1 MNRRN
6 ASWMPLHRILPVA
19 TAPDHVCS
27 ISILMC
33 LHYLHVHI
41 LLNYYFLLIDFI
53 STFLLHLICQTKDD
67 MVFFLWKILTIS
79 NHAMGRKY
87 LMSGQRSH
95 SYVVCF
101 FRIKIAEATDMSPS
115 ALPLVSDLMWALEA
129 EQGATW
135 VAAVVLLSPARSLTL
150 WLWLNYDLNGCSLRK
165 PPNVEMGW
173 EAAQYPGK

>member
-1 MNRRN
+1 
-6 ASWMPLHRILPVA
+6 
-19 TAPDHVCS
+19 
-27 ISILMC
+27 
-33 LHYLHVHI
+33 
-41 LLNYYFLLIDFI
+41 
-53 STFLLHLICQTKDD
+53 

-129 EQGATW
+129 E
-135 VAAVVLLSPARSLTL
+135 
-150 WLWLNYDLNGCSLRK
+150 
-165 PPNVEMGW
+165 
-173 EAAQYPGK
+173 